1 MKRAHRLTRL
11 AACLLLFF
19 WTPFGTG
26 YVMNLAWVRQAPE
39 IQENMDK
46 FREMKIS
53 AERFSGYRQWNAE
66 NYRQLAKDFLFQNGK
81 IENGTPS
88 LSPCSWYSLLI
99 PEIKIDG
106 YAKAWEKVLGDVQC
120 FPVAQDTTGK
130 EKVNYEDSWGTSRTY
145 GGNRVH
151 EGTDLMAS
159 NQERGYFSVVSVSD
173 GVVEKKGWLKLGGYR
188 LGIRSPGGTYF
199 YYAHL
204 ESYADGLEEG
214 SVVKAGQTIGKM
226 GDSGYGEEGTVGKF
240 DVHLHFGIYIKMGKK
255 DISVNPYPVLQA
267 VERKKSFETALSTAS
282 FL

>member
-1 MKRAHRLTRL
+1 MKQSYRLARL

-26 YVMNLAWVRQAPE
+26 YVMNLTWVRQAPE
-39 IQENMDK
+39 IQENMEQ
-46 FREMKIS
+46 FRKMNIS
-53 AERFSGYRQWNAE
+53 AARFSGYRKWKNE
-66 NYRQLAKDFLFQNGK
+66 DYRQLAKDFLFHNGK
-81 IENGTPS
+81 IEQGVAS
-88 LSPCSWYSLLI
+88 LSPCSWYSLLLS
-99 PEIKIDG
+99 EEKVGG

-120 FPVAQDTTGK
+120 FPVAEDVWGK
-130 EKVNYEDSWGTSRTY
+130 EKVAYEDSWGTSRSF

-151 EGTDLMAS
+151 EGTDIMPS
-159 NQERGYFSVVSVSD
+159 NNERGYFSVVSVSD

-226 GDSGYGEEGTVGKF
+226 GDSGYGEEGTMGKF
-240 DVHLHFGIYIKMGKK
+240 DVHLHFGIYIKMEKK
-255 DISVNPYPVLQA
+255 DISVNPYPILQA
-267 VERKKSFETALSTAS
+267 VERMGL
-282 FL
+282 

>member
-1 MKRAHRLTRL
+1 MKQSYRLARL

-26 YVMNLAWVRQAPE
+26 YVMNLTWVRQAPE
-39 IQENMDK
+39 IQENMEQ
-46 FREMKIS
+46 FRKMNIS
-53 AERFSGYRQWNAE
+53 AARFSGYRKWKNE
-66 NYRQLAKDFLFQNGK
+66 DYRQLAKDFLFHNGK
-81 IENGTPS
+81 IEQGAAS
-88 LSPCSWYSLLI
+88 LSPCSWYSLLLS
-99 PEIKIDG
+99 EEKVGG

-120 FPVAQDTTGK
+120 FPVSEDVWGK
-130 EKVNYEDSWGTSRTY
+130 EKVAYEDSWGTSRSF

-151 EGTDLMAS
+151 EGTDIMPS
-159 NQERGYFSVVSVSD
+159 NNERGYFSVVSVSD

-226 GDSGYGEEGTVGKF
+226 GDSGYGEEGTMGKF
-240 DVHLHFGIYIKMGKK
+240 DVHLHFGLYIKMEKE
-255 DISVNPYPVLQA
+255 DISVNPYPILQA
-267 VERKKSFETALSTAS
+267 VERMGL
-282 FL
+282 